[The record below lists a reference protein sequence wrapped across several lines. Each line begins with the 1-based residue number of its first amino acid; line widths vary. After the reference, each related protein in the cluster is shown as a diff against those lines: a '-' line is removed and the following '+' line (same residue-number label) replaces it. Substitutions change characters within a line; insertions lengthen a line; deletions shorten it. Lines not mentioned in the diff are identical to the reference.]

1 MSKMNIPLY
10 QSLYEDIKDKI
21 IRNDYKKNSK
31 LESVRS
37 LAKRLDISTT
47 TVEKAYNQLMVEGYI
62 KSIPRSGY
70 IVMDVHILEKE
81 RYRKYI
87 EPIDYRKSENNK
99 LTEDLFDMKPYKAT
113 VNKVFN
119 YQSEKLYETLDPRGE
134 YELREEIR
142 KYILKER
149 NVKCDIN
156 QIIVGPGIQSLL
168 NILLSITNKKT
179 VTYLS
184 PEFPKAM
191 NIFRGYGYSLK
202 PRKST
207 IEIARLK
214 ADFLYISPSNTYP
227 TGEVLKA
234 QERNKI
240 IKWAHENKSYIIE
253 DDYNFFFRY
262 NSYSIPAIYS
272 YDDGRSVIYVGSFS
286 KTIIP
291 SIRVSYMV
299 LPLDLYNI
307 YKGRFMDFSQGVS
320 KLEQLSLAQY
330 MKDGLFQRHIKKLF
344 NLYKEKNAVMINAL
358 TKNNKKKQ
366 FKVRG
371 TESNLHVV
379 LDFKGKSSKGVFTR
393 NCDRYYLKY
402 EEIKKTN
409 SVIFP
414 YSGFTN
420 KEIPKLVKNLFYNM

>member
-1 MSKMNIPLY
+1 MAKMNIPLY
-10 QSLYEDIKDKI
+10 QSLYEDIKEKI
-21 IRNDYKKNSK
+21 VNNDFKKNSK

-47 TVEKAYNQLMVEGYI
+47 TVEKAYNQLLIEGYI

-70 IVMDVHILEKE
+70 IVLDVHNIEIE
-81 RYRKYI
+81 RYRTYI
-87 EPIDYRKSENNK
+87 DPIKFKQAENNK
-99 LTEDLFDMKPYKAT
+99 LTEDLFDMKQYKAT

-134 YELREEIR
+134 VELREEIR

-156 QIIVGPGIQSLL
+156 QIVVGPGIQSLL
-168 NILLSITNKKT
+168 NILLSITTSKT

-191 NIFRGYGYSLK
+191 NIFRGYGYTLK
-202 PRKST
+202 PRKNTS
-207 IEIARLK
+207 EITRLK

-240 IKWAHENKSYIIE
+240 IKWAHENNSYIIE

-262 NSYSIPAIYS
+262 NSYTIPSIYC
-272 YDDGRSVIYVGSFS
+272 YDDGKNVIYIGSFS

-291 SIRVSYMV
+291 SIRISYMV
-299 LPLDLYNI
+299 LPLNLYNI
-307 YKGRFMDFSQGVS
+307 YKSRFQDFSQGVS
-320 KLEQLSLAQY
+320 KLEQLSLAQF
-330 MKDGLFQRHIKKLF
+330 MKDGLYQRHIKKLF
-344 NLYKEKNAVMINAL
+344 NLYKEKNNLMIHEL
-358 TKNNKKKQ
+358 KKNNKKKS
-366 FKVRG
+366 FKIRG

-379 LDFKGKSSKGVFTR
+379 LDFVNKSSKETFTR
-393 NCDRYYLKY
+393 NCERCYLKY
-402 EEIKKTN
+402 EEIQNTA

-414 YSGFTN
+414 YSGFNN
-420 KEIPKLVKNLFYNM
+420 KDIPKLVKNLFYNM

>member
-1 MSKMNIPLY
+1 MSHINIPLY

-21 IRNDYKKNSK
+21 VQNDYKKNSR

-47 TVEKAYNQLMVEGYI
+47 TVEKAYNQLLVEGYI
-62 KSIPRSGY
+62 KSNPRSGY
-70 IVMDVHILEKE
+70 IVLDVHNHSKE
-81 RYRKYI
+81 RFRTYI
-87 EPIDYRKSENNK
+87 EPIDYKQAENNK
-99 LTEDLFDMKPYKAT
+99 LTEDLFDIKQYKAT

-119 YQSEKLYETLDPRGE
+119 YQSSKLYEALDPRGE

-156 QIIVGPGIQSLL
+156 QIIIGPGIQPLL
-168 NILLSITNKKT
+168 NILLTIVDKKT
-179 VTYLS
+179 VSYLL

-191 NIFRGYGYSLK
+191 NIFRGYGYTLK
-202 PRKST
+202 PRENIS
-207 IEIARLK
+207 EIARLK

-240 IKWAHENKSYIIE
+240 IKWAHENKAYIIE
-253 DDYNFFFRY
+253 DDYNFFIRY
-262 NSYSIPAIYS
+262 NSYTIPSIHS
-272 YDDGRSVIYVGSFS
+272 YDGGRNVIYFGSFN

-291 SIRVSYMV
+291 SIRISYMV
-299 LPLDLYNI
+299 LPTELYNI
-307 YKGRFMDFSQGVS
+307 YRNRYMDFAQGVS

-330 MKDGLFQRHIKKLF
+330 MKDGLYQRHIKKLF
-344 NLYKEKNAVMINAL
+344 NLYKEKNQIMIKSL
-358 TKNNKKKQ
+358 ESNNKHNS

-379 LDFKGKSSKGVFTR
+379 LDFKSKNAKNIFTK
-393 NCDRYYLKY
+393 NCDRYYLQY
-402 EEIKKTN
+402 EVIKESN

-414 YSGFTN
+414 YSGFEN
-420 KEIPKLVKNLFYNM
+420 KDIPRLVKNLFYNM

>member
-1 MSKMNIPLY
+1 MSNINIPLY
-10 QSLYEDIKDKI
+10 QSLYEDIKEKI

-37 LAKRLDISTT
+37 LSKRLDISTT
-47 TVEKAYNQLMVEGYI
+47 TVEKAYNQLVVEGYT

-70 IVMDVHILEKE
+70 IVMDVHKLEKD
-81 RYRKYI
+81 RYRSFI
-87 EPIDYRKSENNK
+87 DPIDYRQAENNK
-99 LTEDLFDMKPYKAT
+99 LTEDLFDMKQYKAT

-119 YQSEKLYETLDPRGE
+119 YQSDKLYETLDPRGE

-156 QIIVGPGIQSLL
+156 QIVIGPGIQSLL
-168 NILLSITNKKT
+168 NILLSISNKKT
-179 VTYLS
+179 VTYLT

-191 NIFRGYGYSLK
+191 NIFRGYGYALK
-202 PRKST
+202 PRENT
-207 IEIARLK
+207 TEIARLK

-227 TGEVLKA
+227 VGEVLKA
-234 QERNKI
+234 QERNKL
-240 IKWAHENKSYIIE
+240 IKWAHDNESYIIE

-262 NSYSIPAIYS
+262 NSYTIPSIFS
-272 YDDGRSVIYVGSFS
+272 YDDNRSVIYVGSFS

-299 LPLDLYNI
+299 LPIPLYNI
-307 YKGRFMDFSQGVS
+307 YKTRFNDFSQGVS

-330 MKDGLFQRHIKKLF
+330 MKDGLYQRHIKKLF
-344 NLYKEKNAVMINAL
+344 NLYKEKNTALINAL
-358 TKNNKKKQ
+358 HKHNKKKL
-366 FKVRG
+366 FNIRG
-371 TESNLHVV
+371 TDSNLHVV
-379 LDFKGKSSKGVFTR
+379 LDFKTKGLKNTFIR
-393 NCDRYYLKY
+393 NCNRYYLKY
-402 EEIKKTN
+402 EEIKDSN

-414 YSGFTN
+414 YSGFNN
-420 KEIPKLVKNLFYNM
+420 KEIPKLIRNLLYNM

>member
-1 MSKMNIPLY
+1 MSKFNIPLY
-10 QSLYEDIKDKI
+10 QSLYEDIREKI
-21 IRNDYKKNSK
+21 VRNDYKKNSK

-70 IVMDVHILEKE
+70 IVMDVHNLVKE
-81 RYRKYI
+81 RYRSYI
-87 EPIDYRKSENNK
+87 EPIDYKQAENNK
-99 LTEDLFDMKPYKAT
+99 LTEDLFDMKQYKAT

-119 YQSEKLYETLDPRGE
+119 YQSDKLYEELDPRGE

-156 QIIVGPGIQSLL
+156 QIIIGPGIQTLL
-168 NILLSITNKKT
+168 NILLSILNKKT
-179 VTYLS
+179 VAYLK

-191 NIFRGYGYSLK
+191 NIFRGYGYTLK
-202 PRKST
+202 PRENT
-207 IEIARLK
+207 TEIARLK

-227 TGEVLKA
+227 TGDVLKA

-240 IKWAHENKSYIIE
+240 IKWANENNSYIIE

-262 NSYSIPAIYS
+262 NSYTIPSIHS
-272 YDDGRSVIYVGSFS
+272 YDGGKNVIYFGSFN

-299 LPLDLYNI
+299 LPTELYNI
-307 YKGRFMDFSQGVS
+307 YKTRYTDFSQGVS

-330 MKDGLFQRHIKKLF
+330 MKDGLYQRHIKKLY
-344 NLYKEKNAVMINAL
+344 NLYKEKNNIMIKEL
-358 TKNNKKKQ
+358 ELNNKKKS

-371 TESNLHVV
+371 TDSNLHVV
-379 LDFKGKSSKGVFTR
+379 LDFKTKSARNIFTR
-393 NCDRYYLKY
+393 NCDRYYLVY
-402 EEIKKTN
+402 EEIKNSN

-414 YSGFTN
+414 YSGFEN
-420 KEIPKLVKNLFYNM
+420 KDIPKLVKNLFYNM

>member
-1 MSKMNIPLY
+1 MSRFHIPLY
-10 QSLYEDIKDKI
+10 QSLYEDIKEKI
-21 IRNDYKKNSK
+21 IRNEYKKNSK

-47 TVEKAYNQLMVEGYI
+47 TVEKAYNQLLVEGFV

-70 IVMDVHILEKE
+70 IVMDVHNLEKT
-81 RYRKYI
+81 RFHSYL
-87 EPIDYRKSENNK
+87 EPIDYRQADNNK
-99 LTEDLFDMKPYKAT
+99 LTEDLFDIKTYKST

-119 YQSEKLYETLDPRGE
+119 YQADKLFQTLDPRGE
-134 YELREEIR
+134 IELREEIR

-149 NVKCDIN
+149 NVKCDVN
-156 QIIVGPGIQSLL
+156 QILVGPGIQSLL

-179 VTYLS
+179 VTHLT

-191 NIFRGYGYSLK
+191 NIFRGYGYTIK
-202 PRKST
+202 PRRNT
-207 IEIARLK
+207 TEIARLK
-214 ADFLYISPSNTYP
+214 ADFLYISPSNIYP

-240 IKWAHENKSYIIE
+240 IKWAHENNSYIIE

-262 NSYSIPAIYS
+262 NSYTVPSIHS
-272 YDDGRSVIYVGSFS
+272 YDNGENVIYIGSFS

-299 LPLDLYNI
+299 LPITLYNI
-307 YKGRFMDFSQGVS
+307 YKDRYSDFSQGVS
-320 KLEQLSLAQY
+320 KLEQLSLAQF
-330 MKDGLFQRHIKKLF
+330 MSDGLYQRHIKKLY
-344 NLYKEKNAVMINAL
+344 NLYKEKNTLMIQSLN
-358 TKNNKKKQ
+358 KNNRKKA

-371 TESNLHVV
+371 TDSNLHVV
-379 LDFKGKSSKGVFTR
+379 LDFKNKNFKNTFIR
-393 NCDRYYLKY
+393 NCDRNYLKY
-402 EEIKKTN
+402 EEIDKTN

-414 YSGFTN
+414 YSGFEN
-420 KEIPKLVKNLFYNM
+420 KEIPRLVKNLFYNM